1 MVKGGITP
9 PSPTPV
15 TKYNISVSVSDG
27 TDPLENV
34 NVALA
39 DADSNEY
46 SGKTGSAGGCTI
58 SNVPEG
64 SYNVTASKA
73 GYIDYIGTLHV
84 SKNDNLTITM
94 IKE

>member
-1 MVKGGITP
+1 MVKGSITP
-9 PSPTPV
+9 PSPTPASR
-15 TKYNISVSVSDG
+15 YNISVSVNDG

-34 NVALA
+34 SVTLA
-39 DADSNEY
+39 GADSNEY
-46 SGKTGSAGGCTI
+46 GGKTGSAGGCTI

-73 GYIDYIGTLHV
+73 GYIEYTGKLHV

-94 IKE
+94 TKE